1 MVATV
6 KGLKNAA
13 QAAWYFGHDPRQAP
27 PSRADYY
34 TEGREGPS
42 FWAGALASELGLSGE
57 VDRKDLY
64 KIMAGHVGGEDL
76 NTHGNKRSPGIDVCL
91 QAPKS
96 VTYAALYLGDERV
109 LAAHRAAV
117 AEALTVIER
126 EAAARLTQDGVTSSV
141 PTGKLLIAAA
151 EHCTV
156 RESEAATKGAGLAL
170 DGHLHTHCVF
180 LNVTRLPDGRYVALD
195 GRFAFQQQLR
205 FGALYHSGLAE
216 RLHAIGWTP
225 VFRADGTFDLA
236 EIPQSVIDQHSRRRA
251 EILGEAGEEASAKQ
265 RDAAN
270 QKTRKAKDKELDLG
284 ELRQQWLEEGGI
296 AMPEFQLPQGDG
308 VLRSPEERNRVG
320 IQFAR
325 DHLFERSSAVSIDE
339 FERTALASGA
349 DGMSIRNALQEDPDL
364 VHGGEIEVRDSH
376 GRKRIVPAIISREA
390 LQREENIVAM
400 ATRARGAVKPI
411 DMDMPAVAARMA
423 AADAEGRKLTREQQ
437 AVATALLTTD
447 SRFLGIQG
455 VAGAGKTFT
464 MKRAFD
470 EARTAGYSVL
480 GLAPTN
486 KAAGELRAATG
497 EGKTLASFLSSDIEL
512 NEKSIV
518 VLDEAG
524 MVGTS
529 DMFALMQRVERAGA
543 RLVIVGDIE
552 QLKAVSAGD
561 PFGLMQRA
569 GCLFVVRLT
578 QSSRAKTEEMIS
590 AYKHIFAADM
600 KTALKRLNPKV
611 IEESAQRYA
620 EIAER
625 YLSIDDQ
632 QRDEKGLTAQDRTL
646 ILVGTN
652 EARQSINLNVRTR
665 LGLAGRGVELDTMV
679 AADVTEAQLRR
690 IDTYK
695 VGHVVQ
701 TGEVVVDLKTLKLDA
716 KRGEQWMVTAVNYKN
731 QTINLQHVRDKSR
744 TFALPVGKN
753 MPKVH
758 LYERERLELA
768 AGDRVLMRANDHK
781 AEVFNGDLGRV
792 VAIDPDRRCATVEI
806 GNGKNAKRIVV
817 DNSGERLPM
826 LQHGYAMTVHSS
838 QGATVD
844 LVLTD
849 LSADRTTNRNLML
862 VAVTRARYAC
872 EVWTKNLK
880 FTKAAVQDA
889 ALKFNA
895 TEVLAGRLREA
906 ATRAVESIKHIDAHA
921 APSSLNNQPQET
933 IMIEKNS
940 GTLLRHGAA
949 PYRNDPESSESY
961 FVTMRGDDGHERTF
975 WGLDLSRA
983 LDESGVKVGQRVR
996 LTSDGRHN
1004 TDKKSRNVWRVETLP
1019 ALEQEQAT
1027 QRTEKLSG
1035 EYRDPHATN
1044 SGSSAL
1050 SAYYRQAAM
1059 INNKPVTEYVR
1070 HADQKT
1076 AFVDEGDQI
1085 NASDTPTDDDVR
1097 AMIALAQEKW
1107 GPEVQVTGTDEWKRQ
1122 VARVCA
1128 ADGIEFGDKE
1138 MQALIEEARAEQR
1151 AQEQE
1156 QPTEPAQ
1163 PQRTM
1168 EQPQQDDAAPAPTP
1182 RGMAWL
1188 DDSCSAY
1195 MSREGSVF
1203 ARDELGDFQF
1213 DQEAT
1218 AELRSRQ
1225 PDRYRDLVIAAGG
1238 QFDAAGKPCT
1248 WHDGQP
1254 VESRQAREV
1263 REYLEAEIRT
1273 ADLARQAPALAS
1285 VDKDG
1290 QTVALHVADGRAA
1303 LVERAPDGTPT
1314 RAIELRPEEANQIR
1328 EQAQA
1333 EGDISG
1339 ARLREISAEATKDW
1353 PDDRPRA
1360 TLDRDA
1366 LAQQEVQRERVR
1378 DLLREPAPEQGA
1390 SRDEAEAKPTDR
1402 PQLGEV
1408 LDRLADE
1415 QQQQERHR
1423 EMERSHGLSR

>member
-126 EAAARLTQDGVTSSV
+126 EAAARLTQDGVTLSV
-141 PTGKLLIAAA
+141 STGKLLIAAA

-251 EILGEAGEEASAKQ
+251 EILGEAGEGASAKQ

-308 VLRSPEERNRVG
+308 VLRSPEERNRAG

-325 DHLFERSSAVSIDE
+325 DHLFERSAAVSFDE
-339 FERTALASGA
+339 FERVALAAGA
-349 DGMSIRNALQEDPDL
+349 DGPSIRQAIAEHADL
-364 VHGGEIEVRDSH
+364 IHGAEIDIRDKRGRVRT
-376 GRKRIVPAIISREA
+376 VPAVVSRDA
-390 LQREENIVAM
+390 LQRERSII
-400 ATRARGAVKPI
+400 ATARRGRGAVEPI
-411 DMDMPAVAARMA
+411 DANVAAVAARMA
-423 AADAEGRKLTREQQ
+423 APDGEGRKLNPEQQ
-437 AVATALLTTD
+437 TVATALLTTD
-447 SRFLGIQG
+447 SRFLAIQG

-464 MKRAFD
+464 MRRAFD
-470 EARTAGYSVL
+470 EARGAGYSIL

-497 EGKTLASFLSSDIEL
+497 EGQTLASFLASDSEL
-512 NEKSIV
+512 DARSIV

-524 MVGTS
+524 MVGSS
-529 DMFALMQRVERAGA
+529 DMLALIERIEQAGA
-543 RLVIVGDIE
+543 RLVVVGDTE
-552 QLKAVSAGD
+552 QLKSVSAGD
-561 PFGLMQRA
+561 PFGLLQRA
-569 GCLFVVRLT
+569 GCLHVVTLT
-578 QSSRAKTEEMIS
+578 QSTRAKTDEMK
-590 AYKHIFAADM
+590 AVYADLFRGSPRE
-600 KTALKRLNPKV
+600 ALARLDPMV
-611 IEESAQRYA
+611 IEDSAARHAAIADRYVQSDDEVRDA
-620 EIAER
+620 E
-625 YLSIDDQ
+625 
-632 QRDEKGLTAQDRTL
+632 GLTARDRTL

-652 EARQSINLNVRTR
+652 AARVAINHNVRER
-665 LGLAGRGVELDTMV
+665 LGLTDDIRLDTLRAV
-679 AADVTEAQLRR
+679 DATEAQLRR
-690 IDTYK
+690 IDTYRA
-695 VGHVVQ
+695 GQIVQ
-701 TGEVVVDLKTLKLDA
+701 AGDLIIDPQTIKLHA
-716 KRGEQWMVTAVNYKN
+716 KRGEQFAVAAVDYAASSVT
-731 QTINLQHVRDKSR
+731 LQHLRDPAR
-744 TFALPVGKN
+744 TFTVTVGAN
-753 MPKVH
+753 MPR
-758 LYERERLELA
+758 LQIFERETLPLTV
-768 AGDRVLMRANDHK
+768 GDRVLMRENDK
-781 AEVFNGDLGRV
+781 KSDVFNGDRGRV
-792 VAIDPDRRCATVEI
+792 VAIDPDRHAVTIQV
-806 GNGKNAKRIVV
+806 GTGKDAKTITLNDR
-817 DNSGERLPM
+817 ERLPQ
-826 LQHGYAMTVHSS
+826 LQHGYAMTVHSA

-844 LVLTD
+844 HVLSD
-849 LSADRTTNRNLML
+849 LSADRTTNRNLLL
-862 VAVTRARYAC
+862 VAATRARLNC
-872 EVWTKNLK
+872 EVWTSDL
-880 FTKAAVQDA
+880 TATRQAVNDA
-889 ALKFNA
+889 AIKFNA
-895 TEVLAGRLREA
+895 REVLAERLQSVIEHGSR
-906 ATRAVESIKHIDAHA
+906 THVEE
-921 APSSLNNQPQET
+921 QENK
-933 IMIEKNS
+933 MIEKNV
-940 GTLLRHGAA
+940 GVIVRHGEA
-949 PYRNDPESSESY
+949 PYRNDPKARASY
-961 FVTMRGDDGHERTF
+961 FVTLKGDDGRERTF
-975 WGLDLSRA
+975 WGLDLRRV
-983 LDESGVKVGQRVR
+983 LEEQDGQAFKIGDRVR
-996 LTSDGRHN
+996 LTNRAQEAENTMGRA
-1004 TDKKSRNVWRVETLP
+1004 KRNVWEAEVLP
-1019 ALEQEQAT
+1019 SDAPQVQAV
-1027 QRTEKLSG
+1027 QRQTGLAG
-1035 EYRDPHATN
+1035 EYRDPHA
-1044 SGSSAL
+1044 SVAGDGAF
-1050 SAYYRQAAM
+1050 AGYYRQMALVD
-1059 INNKPVTEYVR
+1059 NKPVTEYVR

-1273 ADLARQAPALAS
+1273 ADLARQAPALAA

-1314 RAIELRPEEANQIR
+1314 RAIELRPEEANQLR

-1333 EGDISG
+1333 EGEISG
-1339 ARLREISAEATKDW
+1339 ARLREISAEAAKDW
-1353 PDDRPRA
+1353 PEDRPRA
-1360 TLDRDA
+1360 TLDRGA
-1366 LAQQEVQRERVR
+1366 LAQHEVQRDRVR